1 MKAALNRPSFF
12 YFCEDNSVK
21 NDAKS
26 KRIPFYKYHG
36 LGNDFAVFRGRD
48 LEAGQ
53 AGQGVDFRALAQS
66 LCERHRGIG
75 ADGLLIIWLP
85 EDGGEYA
92 ELAANSAR
100 MRIYNR
106 DGSRPEMCGNG
117 VRCVVRYLVE
127 NKGFSAGA
135 LQVISDAGPRA
146 CRVTERTDSGV
157 WQVEVDMG
165 EAKIAPE
172 NIDLNE
178 ANRAFS
184 LVGVN
189 MGNPHAVAFEMDV
202 EDVEL
207 LERLGR
213 KLNAAHPDFLGGVN
227 LEFVEQIGPQ
237 HLRTSV
243 FERGVGRTQ
252 ACGTGACAVA
262 VAAVHAGRCD
272 PAQPVEVELPGGALS
287 IKLDD
292 GRVWMT
298 GPVEAVF
305 EGRI

>member
-1 MKAALNRPSFF
+1 M
-12 YFCEDNSVK
+12 K

-26 KRIPFYKYHG
+26 PQIPFYKYHG

-48 LEAGQ
+48 LEARLG
-53 AGQGVDFRALAQS
+53 GQGVDFRALART

-75 ADGLLIIWLP
+75 ADGLLIIWLA
-85 EDGGEYA
+85 EDGGAYA
-92 ELAANSAR
+92 ELAANAAR

-117 VRCVVRYLVE
+117 VRCVARYLVE
-127 NKGFSAGA
+127 NKGFSAGT

-146 CRVTERTDSGV
+146 CRVSARPDSAQNAGV

-172 NIDLNE
+172 TIDLE
-178 ANRAFS
+178 EGERAFS

-189 MGNPHAVAFEMDV
+189 MGNPHAVAFGPDV
-202 EDVEL
+202 DDVEL

-213 KLNAAHPDFLGGVN
+213 KLNDAHPDFVGGVN
-227 LEFVEQIGPQ
+227 LEFVEQVGAQ
-237 HLRTSV
+237 GFRARV

-262 VAAVHAGRCD
+262 VAAVHTRRCD

-287 IKLDD
+287 IQLRD

-305 EGRI
+305 EGRILRSI